1 MPRFKPDIFTPKLPD
16 NISSTYGFSAQEIR
30 RFKTA
35 FDAFDMDKSGAI
47 DTDETFVILR
57 RLGMKPSYEDVV
69 DLINQVDDNGNGT
82 VEFDE
87 FIFMMRRIERMK
99 EEKQKS
105 QWVDGLP
112 PTGSA
117 APQFDSTKY
126 ELSRAERDKMRKGMS
141 FNFVGRSAARKAELE
156 KSHNPRDRRLKAKAR
171 APPDPFKN

>member
-1 MPRFKPDIFTPKLPD
+1 M
-16 NISSTYGFSAQEIR
+16 
-30 RFKTA
+30 
-35 FDAFDMDKSGAI
+35 
-47 DTDETFVILR
+47 ILR
-57 RLGMKPSYEDVV
+57 RLGLKPSYEDVV

-99 EEKQKS
+99 EDRAQS

-112 PTGSA
+112 PTGTA
-117 APQFDSTKY
+117 APPFDKTKY

-156 KSHNPRDRRLKAKAR
+156 KEHNPRDRRLKAKAR